1 MSEPAT
7 KRCTKCG
14 EVKPLTEFHRH
25 ATCRWSWTTTS
36 RSRPAVLT
44 RWTTRAHPA
53 CNRRKTNTTD
63 REAAKAFRAQA
74 PASVQPLGKFA
85 KAFMSGALVAL
96 AFGVLGGQMKWV
108 SDAHQYEKERHGG
121 HGDDGQWAHDDPGVR
136 GA

>member
-1 MSEPAT
+1 MQVELDHYVAIAAGGTHTLDNARPS
-7 KRCTKCG
+7 
-14 EVKPLTEFHRH
+14 
-25 ATCRWSWTTTS
+25 CR
-36 RSRPAVLT
+36 P
-44 RWTTRAHPA
+44 